1 MKWVNLCWVS
11 LQFMPKLPSSKEI
24 IAVLLAHGFEKVSQ
38 KGSHHKYCK
47 GNRIVIVPSPKKEI
61 PIGTLQSIIKQ
72 AGLSREDF

>member
-1 MKWVNLCWVS
+1 MKLASSCLVNLRFV
-11 LQFMPKLPSSKEI
+11 PKLPSSKAI

-72 AGLSREDF
+72 AGLTREDF

>member
-1 MKWVNLCWVS
+1 V
-11 LQFMPKLPSSKEI
+11 PKLPSSKAI

-38 KGSHHKYCK
+38 KGVHQKYCK

-72 AGLSREDF
+72 AGLTREDF

>member
-1 MKWVNLCWVS
+1 
-11 LQFMPKLPSSKEI
+11 MPKLPSSKAI

-72 AGLSREDF
+72 AGLTRSETHLNQS

>member
-1 MKWVNLCWVS
+1 
-11 LQFMPKLPSSKEI
+11 MPKLPSSKEI
-24 IAVLLAHGFEKVSQ
+24 IAVLLANGFEKVSQ

-72 AGLSREDF
+72 AGLTREDF

>member
-1 MKWVNLCWVS
+1 
-11 LQFMPKLPSSKEI
+11 MPELPSSKAI

-38 KGSHHKYCK
+38 KGSHYKYCK

-72 AGLSREDF
+72 AGLTREDF